1 MFLLIIPMWCFFV
14 DSFCYLKWVYHAFLS
29 VLCSLVVNSWQR
41 AGLFSL
47 LCVTFYCVF
56 VTFPCGVLG
65 QVWYL
70 IVSIS
75 DLCLLSY
82 IAMLITKLN
91 MICLVYSDKVF
102 VFMCVHYLSLF
113 CCVLTMLALCHPMKS
128 WESLCPCHLL
138 APLNRSEG
146 RLKGGLASM

>member
-1 MFLLIIPMWCFFV
+1 M
-14 DSFCYLKWVYHAFLS
+14 
-29 VLCSLVVNSWQR
+29 
-41 AGLFSL
+41 
-47 LCVTFYCVF
+47 F
-56 VTFPCGVLG
+56 VTCPCGVLG
-65 QVWYL
+65 QVCNL

-82 IAMLITKLN
+82 IAMLIKKLN

-138 APLNRSEG
+138 APLNRFEG
-146 RLKGGLASM
+146 MLKGGLGSMWSGRGTLSWFGLVSTDENTQTFIEGAKSEMQSKICW